1 MSRADKYLWAVRIY
15 KTRSEAAEACKNGRV
30 KVNGVEAKSSRE
42 IKSGDIIDVR
52 KGFVN
57 FKYEV
62 IEPIDKRVGAK
73 LAEEAIRNITPQEE
87 LDKLNA
93 PKESIFLYRDRGTG
107 RPTKKREERWTLF
120 SILSIWM
127 MNPKSCRS

>member
-62 IEPIDKRVGAK
+62 IEPIDKRVSAK

-107 RPTKKREERWTLF
+107 RPTKKERREMDSLLDTFYLDDE
-120 SILSIWM
+120 S
-127 MNPKSCRS
+127 

>member
-107 RPTKKREERWTLF
+107 RPTKKERREMDSLLDTFYLDDE
-120 SILSIWM
+120 S
-127 MNPKSCRS
+127 